1 MGVHVAVDVED
12 RQNVYVHLVEQ
23 AGHFSIAA
31 KGRQSLRTEV
41 ENSASTV
48 KNLPPSSTVAPHL
61 LDEPLTE
68 SRGDPLSG
76 VDATVDENGR
86 LGTAGLSAELEDGH
100 GVTLVGV
107 SDHLPTDQLWVGVGD
122 GGNPGLDLK

>member
-1 MGVHVAVDVED
+1 MGVLVAVDVED

-41 ENSASTV
+41 ENRASTV
-48 KNLPPSSTVAPHL
+48 MILSPSSTVAHL
-61 LDEPLTE
+61 FDEPLTE

-86 LGTAGLSAELEDGH
+86 LGNAGLSAELEDGH
-100 GVTLVGV
+100 GATLVGV